1 MNSCIIPIAKIRAGV
16 RFTGLL
22 ITTSFLIIST
32 NASLAQTDV
41 SSASANID
49 TNSPS
54 ALKELSLEQLMNMD
68 VTSVTREPEPY
79 KEAPASIDLITSDEI
94 GRSGASSI
102 PEALRLAD
110 NLDVAQ
116 KNSHDWAIS
125 ARGFNTSLANKL
137 LVLVDGRTV
146 YTPLFAGVYWDQ
158 QDYILADIDHI
169 EVISGPGGTLWG
181 ANAVN
186 GVINITT
193 KSAEYTQGLYVDG
206 GGGSWLRDF
215 GGARY
220 GGVLASNVYYR
231 IYGKYS
237 GYGSEVLPNGN
248 SANDSWNMGQGGFR
262 IDDVPLSPNA
272 YTLQGDFNAG
282 HENVTTGGR
291 ANVFDYNLLGR
302 WTHTLSDDS
311 DMQLQAYFYR
321 THLTDP
327 IPASFSATT
336 PPILLAPTGTLID
349 DLTTFDLD
357 FQHRL
362 HLGARN
368 NFVWGAGYRRTAE
381 SDQSDSGLAF
391 NPPTLDQNL
400 YSFFVQDQIK
410 LLENLHLT
418 FGTKVEHNDYTGFEE
433 EPSGRLQWDVTKNQ
447 MAWVA
452 VSRAVRMPSR
462 VDEAENE
469 RVTTPPFNAII
480 PSILV
485 GNSNFVSETL
495 IAFEAGYRAQLG
507 QKVSSSVSVFYN
519 LYNDIRSAQA
529 SPPPAPLGFPFIF
542 ENNLKGETYGTEL
555 AGDYQILNWWRL
567 HAGYDLLKEN
577 IYVKSGQTDINAAHN
592 ETADPQQQVFFRSSM
607 DLPANVQFDTSLRW
621 IDSITLNSG
630 AALETIPSYFE
641 LDARLGWQV
650 TKNIEV
656 AVVGQNLL
664 HAQHQE
670 YGYPSSASTENIV
683 RSGYGEVT
691 CRF

>member
-1 MNSCIIPIAKIRAGV
+1 M
-16 RFTGLL
+16 
-22 ITTSFLIIST
+22 
-32 NASLAQTDV
+32 D
-41 SSASANID
+41 
-49 TNSPS
+49 
-54 ALKELSLEQLMNMD
+54 MD
-68 VTSVTREPEPY
+68 VTSVAREPEPY
-79 KEAPASIDLITSDEI
+79 KEAPAALQVITGDEI
-94 GRSGASSI
+94 DRSGASSI

-110 NLDVAQ
+110 NLDIAQ

-146 YTPLFAGVYWDQ
+146 YTPLFAGVNWGE
-158 QDYILADIDHI
+158 QDYILADIDRI

-193 KSAEYTQGLYVDG
+193 KSAQDTQGLLVDG
-206 GGGSWLRDF
+206 GGGSELRDF
-215 GGARY
+215 GAARY

-231 IYGKYS
+231 IYGKYFDRN
-237 GYGSEVLPNGN
+237 SEVLPNGN
-248 SANDSWNMGQGGFR
+248 NANDSWNMGQGGFR
-262 IDDVPLSPNA
+262 IDDVPLSPNT

-282 HENVTTGGR
+282 HENVVSGGR
-291 ANVFDYNLLGR
+291 GNVADGNLLGR
-302 WTHTLSDDS
+302 WTHTFSDDS
-311 DMQLQAYFYR
+311 DMQLQTYFYR
-321 THLTDP
+321 THITDP
-327 IPASFSATT
+327 VPADLTATT
-336 PPILLAPTGTLID
+336 PPILLAPAGTLTD
-349 DLTTFDLD
+349 DLDTFDLD

-368 NFVWGAGYRRTAE
+368 NFVWGMGYRRTHE
-381 SDQSDSGLAF
+381 TDQNAPALAF
-391 NPPTLDQNL
+391 NPPDLDQNL
-400 YSFFVQDQIK
+400 YSFFVQDQVK

-433 EPSGRLQWDVTKNQ
+433 EPSGRLEWDVTSNQ

-462 VDEAENE
+462 VDEAEDLQI
-469 RVTTPPFNAII
+469 TTPIRAIVG
-480 PSILV
+480 PSVLV

-495 IAFEAGYRAQLG
+495 IALEAGYRAQLG
-507 QKVSSSVSVFYN
+507 QKVSGSASIFYN
-519 LYNDIRSAQA
+519 LYNDIRSAQT
-529 SPPPAPLGFPFIF
+529 SPPPAPLGFPFVF
-542 ENNLKGETYGTEL
+542 ENYLKGETYGGEL
-555 AGDYQILNWWRL
+555 AGDYQMLSWWRL

-577 IYVKSGQTDINAAHN
+577 IYVKPGHTDINDAHN

-607 DLPANVQFDTSLRW
+607 NLPANVQFDTALRW
-621 IDSITLNSG
+621 IDSITLNNG
-630 AALETIPSYFE
+630 PALETVPSYFE

-650 TKNIEV
+650 TKHIEV
-656 AVVGQNLL
+656 SVVGQNLL

-670 YGYPSSASTENIV
+670 YGYPTSATTEDIV